1 MRSRNQMLYD
11 RLYYG
16 FERRLNVAGMN
27 YWNWRKFLGKKFDRS
42 FYEFYRNTVLPY
54 WAPYGVRPKINW
66 YKYYYSLTGV
76 MDPRYIPDD
85 IHMLYII
92 PHFDREI
99 FIRALTDKNMHS
111 LTFPGVRRP
120 ETVYKRI
127 DGCCTNDDFTPISED
142 EAFSRC
148 LEPVRYIVKPTVDT
162 GKGQDIR
169 FFSGS
174 DAPEE
179 IRSLLSNYSGIDYIV
194 QKVVKQHQSLA
205 QFNASSLNTIR
216 IVTLFLNGKPHIL
229 SSILRIGA
237 DGSEVDNF
245 SRGGYQCTI
254 RPDGCLEPLAYTR
267 RSGKPEFVEETAD
280 GLRFDSLCIPSWD
293 TIRQTA
299 LTLSTE
305 LPHLKFIGWD
315 FGVDENGEVVL
326 IEFNCELG
334 QNQGTCGPTFGEL
347 TDEVLSEV
355 FRERMNKRARKTS

>member
-1 MRSRNQMLYD
+1 MRSRNQQIYD
-11 RLYYG
+11 NLYYG
-16 FERRLNVAGMN
+16 FEKRLNVSFMN
-27 YWNWRKFLGKKFDRS
+27 LHNRRHFRGKKFDKS
-42 FYEFYRNTVLPY
+42 FYQFYRDSVIPF
-54 WAPYGVRPKINW
+54 WAKYGVRPHLHW
-66 YKYYYSLTGV
+66 YKYYYSLTGI

-85 IHMLYII
+85 IHMLYIV
-92 PHFDREI
+92 PHFNKRLYV
-99 FIRALTDKNMHS
+99 RAMVDKNLHC
-111 LTFPGVRRP
+111 LTLPGVTRP

-162 GKGQDIR
+162 GKGEDIR
-169 FFSGS
+169 FFRGD

-179 IRSLLSNYSGIDYIV
+179 IRSLLDKYDCDYIV
-194 QKVVKQHQSLA
+194 QKVVRQHPELA
-205 QFNASSLNTIR
+205 KFNPSSLNTIR

-237 DGSEVDNF
+237 AGSSVDNV

-254 RPDGCLEPLAYTR
+254 QPDGRLQPIAYTT
-267 RSGKPEFVEETAD
+267 RSGKAEFVEETTD
-280 GLRFDSLCIPSWD
+280 GLRFGEFLVPSWD
-293 TIRQTA
+293 TIKQTA
-299 LTLSTE
+299 LDLSTK

-315 FGVDENGEVVL
+315 FGVNENGDVVL

-334 QNQGTCGPTFGEL
+334 QNQATCGPTFGDL

-355 FRERMNKRARKTS
+355 FRERMKKIARRKTS